1 MKNMNISPQTPIQ
14 DMTAGQLISCMAIT
28 VMTIVIGYAIAQLI
42 IGLVKAFF
50 RTIAGNDARRLAY
63 AVVPLF
69 VMLIVVIAVIATAK
83 PMLESMG
90 NIKDSAITK
99 LMNTKGN

>member
-42 IGLVKAFF
+42 IGLAKAFF
-50 RTIAGNDARRLAY
+50 
-63 AVVPLF
+63 
-69 VMLIVVIAVIATAK
+69 
-83 PMLESMG
+83 S